1 MRKLPDVVGSDIR
14 EAVEYIITV
23 FRAPLEAKKF
33 SAEAIQD
40 ELEEV
45 VSYAQKYLPI
55 ATDPY
60 KKVWYT
66 LHTCS
71 DASKWPNILTL
82 CQLIFSLPFS
92 TSRVEQVF
100 SQLKLIKTNRRTNLH
115 NDTLHALLEIC
126 VEGHLLPHFNADA
139 AIDLWWKSCS
149 TTRRVNQKPRK
160 EYRPRVREE
169 GDSSSGGSDD
179 DDEVSQA
186 SFLDDWDNWFSPDSG
201 L

>member
-1 MRKLPDVVGSDIR
+1 MSTHNWVVREDKGKEAADSGSDLR
-14 EAVEYIITV
+14 EAVECIVSV

-33 SAEAIQD
+33 SAEVIQD

-45 VSYAQKYLPI
+45 VTYVRQYLPI

-66 LHTCS
+66 LHTCL
-71 DASKWPNILTL
+71 DASKWPNIFML

-92 TSRVEQVF
+92 TSRVEQIF
-100 SQLKLIKTNRRTNLH
+100 SQLKLIKTNRTTNLH

-126 VEGHLLPHFNADA
+126 IERPSLMDFNADL
-139 AIDLWWKSCS
+139 AIYLWWKSCVLLYYLIVGINC
-149 TTRRVNQKPRK
+149 TCCKI
-160 EYRPRVREE
+160 
-169 GDSSSGGSDD
+169 
-179 DDEVSQA
+179 
-186 SFLDDWDNWFSPDSG
+186 FSK